1 MTHTPATTAELT
13 AAILACK
20 TDADRSRMGAFLAE
34 YFAAVAKFNPHHGQI
49 WYIEQVAKAHR
60 IQVSR

>member
-1 MTHTPATTAELT
+1 MTRTPATTAELT

-20 TDADRSRMGAFLAE
+20 TDADRSRMSAFLAE

-49 WYIEQVAKAHR
+49 MVVEQVAKANR
-60 IQVSR
+60 IQVAR